1 MPHNDEKP
9 FTMAE
14 FDAEMAAIRKA
25 HRERP
30 LPPPPGARPKLRDI
44 FGRGNDTAN
53 NQPTA

>member
-30 LPPPPGARPKLRDI
+30 LPPPPGARPKLLPRQHSNVRSEAI
-44 FGRGNDTAN
+44 LE
-53 NQPTA
+53 